1 MNEYET
7 VSKSVKI
14 DIIDGLK
21 DRLPQIFEDG
31 KANLEKLKALLTGE
45 IVEKEDDRFYFNWAG
60 KSKLFKLIQEPGYG
74 TLKPDKERS
83 IDFDNT
89 ENIVIVGE
97 NLETLK
103 LLLKPYFGKVKMIYI
118 DPPYNTGPYNT
129 GKDFIYRDNFKEPL
143 KDYLEKTGQIDGDGS
158 KLTTNTEAS
167 GRYHSDWL
175 NFMYPRLFLARSLL
189 RDDGVIFVSIDDNE
203 IHSLRKIMDEIF
215 GEDNFVANLVWN
227 TEGHTDNQYH
237 IKINH
242 EYIMLYLRNN
252 EYRADAIGYVI
263 DPNTPEE
270 SNLWRG
276 YAENS
281 ITKNGSGNPPS
292 EVILPKGFPCKKI
305 ELILKP
311 TEVSEEFFSEV
322 LKRGYI
328 SRDITRKYSVSY
340 PIRKD
345 IMIVKNS
352 VLKKDCRVFSGW
364 ANVNKLKKFIDK
376 GLQPV
381 EEKEGKY
388 YFYLSENGVIY
399 YRKEREKARNI
410 LSVLKNMGTTEQS
423 RSMLERM
430 GIVFEYPKPLEL
442 IKYLIQIGSKPN
454 SIVLDFFTGSGTTG
468 HAVWDLNREDLNREE
483 GSNRKFI
490 LVNLDE
496 GVPDEAIKKDFPTVA
511 DICIERLKRVSEKY
525 RKEEQQK
532 LINNDHDFG
541 FKVFKLD
548 KSNFN
553 LKDEFEISEEEDVV
567 ELKKK
572 YLEWLGLWLNEP
584 LVGDW
589 KPIDVVYEIMLKE
602 GFDLNSKIEEMGIKG
617 NKFFHVTDEEQ
628 ELEFYMS
635 LDKKITEEAIEEIR
649 TPEYRDKAFVF
660 QDKALTDNDKINL
673 SAFVRL
679 KVI

>member
-1 MNEYET
+1 MLRTFPRQGDEKMNEYET

-31 KANLEKLKALLTGE
+31 KVNLEKLKALLTGE

-118 DPPYNTGPYNT
+118 DPPYNTG
-129 GKDFIYRDNFKEPL
+129 KDFIYRDNFKEPL
-143 KDYLEKTGQIDGDGS
+143 KDYLEKTGQIDSKGS

-189 RDDGVIFVSIDDNE
+189 RDDGVIFISIDDNE
-203 IHSLRKIMDEIF
+203 VHNLRKSMDEIF

-311 TEVSEEFFSEV
+311 TEVSEDFFSEV

-328 SRDITRKYSVSY
+328 SRDITRRYNVSY

-468 HAVWDLNREDLNREE
+468 HAV
-483 GSNRKFI
+483 
-490 LVNLDE
+490 
-496 GVPDEAIKKDFPTVA
+496 
-511 DICIERLKRVSEKY
+511 
-525 RKEEQQK
+525 
-532 LINNDHDFG
+532 
-541 FKVFKLD
+541 
-548 KSNFN
+548 
-553 LKDEFEISEEEDVV
+553 
-567 ELKKK
+567 
-572 YLEWLGLWLNEP
+572 
-584 LVGDW
+584 
-589 KPIDVVYEIMLKE
+589 
-602 GFDLNSKIEEMGIKG
+602 
-617 NKFFHVTDEEQ
+617 
-628 ELEFYMS
+628 
-635 LDKKITEEAIEEIR
+635 
-649 TPEYRDKAFVF
+649 
-660 QDKALTDNDKINL
+660 
-673 SAFVRL
+673 
-679 KVI
+679 